1 MQEKKNVGEGA
12 VVRTFTF
19 LLITI
24 GVYLLLWQ
32 TVVPRVSLPTYYY
45 GRLIELLGILLFIA
59 LALFTPMRFEE
70 MGIVT
75 DGKTLRRSLVMG
87 LAVVALTLTG
97 LFAMGAVRR
106 QEPLFSLHVSGDI
119 SRITYV
125 LVAPLQEVLAKSV
138 MYYSF
143 ERCLGKEHPRQII
156 LLCALVFGIFHVVYG
171 IRMMLL
177 AMLLSV
183 LTGWMFRRARCV
195 WGCAIAHFA
204 LGFFP
209 LCFGL
214 G

>member
-1 MQEKKNVGEGA
+1 MQGRKNVGEGMA
-12 VVRTFTF
+12 VRTFSF
-19 LLITI
+19 LLVTI

-32 TVVPRVSLPTYYY
+32 TVMPRVSLPVYYY

-75 DGKTLRRSLVMG
+75 DGRTLRRSVGMG
-87 LAVVALTLTG
+87 LGVLVLTLAG
-97 LFAMGAVRR
+97 LFAAGSIRGTD
-106 QEPLFSLHVSGDI
+106 PLFSLHVSGNI
-119 SRITYV
+119 SRITYI

-143 ERCLGKEHPRQII
+143 ERCLGRAHPWRII

-177 AMLLSV
+177 SMLLTV

-209 LCFGL
+209 LCFGFA
-214 G
+214 